1 MVFKVNQKEYKKR
14 ELLIAPFMTFDDMYH
29 TKIYRIKQGMEL
41 KEIEKL
47 EDYLIAK
54 NRSYSVDGLTRY
66 QIKSEF
72 LLSDDEVAKFHKRK
86 FYYSIGE
93 AIELLIKIQKNE
105 NERE

>member
-1 MVFKVNQKEYKKR
+1 
-14 ELLIAPFMTFDDMYH
+14 MTFDDIYH
-29 TKIYRIKQGMEL
+29 TKIYRIRQQMEL

-54 NRSYSVDGLTRY
+54 NRSYAVDGLTRY

-72 LLSDDEVAKFHKRK
+72 LLSDDDVAKYNKRK
-86 FYYSIGE
+86 FYYSIGQ
-93 AIELLIKIQKNE
+93 AIELFMKIQKNE